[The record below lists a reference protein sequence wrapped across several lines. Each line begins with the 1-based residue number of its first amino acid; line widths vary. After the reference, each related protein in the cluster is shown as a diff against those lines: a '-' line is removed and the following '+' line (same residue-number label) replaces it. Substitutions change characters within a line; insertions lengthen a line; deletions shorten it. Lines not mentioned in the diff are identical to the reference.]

1 MLNDEKKSIDLEELK
16 GFIRRLDPST
26 TVVAEGDG
34 VVFAVADIR
43 LERKK
48 DSQKLVLELL

>member
-1 MLNDEKKSIDLEELK
+1 MLTDEGKSIDLEELK

-26 TVVAEGDG
+26 KIVAEGDG

>member
-1 MLNDEKKSIDLEELK
+1 MMTDEKKSIDLEELK

-26 TVVAEGDG
+26 KVVAEGDG